1 MPISWLRSLIMALCI
16 VDNDFGPRTA
26 AKQSPKV
33 LVLQKQFF
41 QGWESRTT
49 GLSKRSGT
57 CLIILTFALFRHNYD
72 RISSQLCNSGP
83 WTWWE
88 EAGCKKGSNWSKRP
102 WVRIGEKT
110 VHFLSFFYCR
120 WIWKNDGYTFL
131 TIFKKKNNCDNIN
144 SIHIPSCMLS
154 TSARRPW
161 YWYSPRCCAIIIV
174 GVTI

>member
-57 CLIILTFALFRHNYD
+57 CLIILTFAQFRHNYD

-102 WVRIGEKT
+102 WVRIGGKKQYISSVSSIVDEYEKMMDI
-110 VHFLSFFYCR
+110 HFSP
-120 WIWKNDGYTFL
+120 FL
-131 TIFKKKNNCDNIN
+131 KKNNCDNIN